1 MGVLLVHVRIAVP
14 DPCRVV
20 WSSVQVMPE
29 GAEMESVTVPV
40 KPWTAL
46 TVMVDVAGEFVVAL
60 IGVVFALMVRSGVGA
75 AVTVRVIVAEAEEVP
90 DGSPVIVRA

>member
-1 MGVLLVHVRIAVP
+1 LHVRVAVP
-14 DPCRVV
+14 YPCSVV

-46 TVMVDVAGEFVVAL
+46 TVMVDVAGESVVAL
-60 IGVVFALMVRSGVGA
+60 TAVGFALMLRSGVGA
-75 AVTVRVIVAEAEEVP
+75 AVTVRVIVAEAEDVP
-90 DGSPVIVRA
+90 DGSPAIVRV

>member
-1 MGVLLVHVRIAVP
+1 MHVRVAVP
-14 DPCRVV
+14 YPCSVV

-46 TVMVDVAGEFVVAL
+46 TVMVDVAGESVVAL
-60 IGVVFALMVRSGVGA
+60 TAVGFALMLRSGVGA
-75 AVTVRVIVAEAEEVP
+75 AVTVRVIVAEAEDVP
-90 DGSPVIVRA
+90 DGSPVIVRV

>member
-1 MGVLLVHVRIAVP
+1 MHVRVAVP
-14 DPCRVV
+14 YPCSVV

-46 TVMVDVAGEFVVAL
+46 TVMVDVAGESVVAL
-60 IGVVFALMVRSGVGA
+60 TAVGFALMVRSGVGA
-75 AVTVRVIVAEAEEVP
+75 VVTVRVIVAEAEDVP
-90 DGSPVIVRA
+90 DGSPVIVRV

>member
-1 MGVLLVHVRIAVP
+1 MHVRVAVP
-14 DPCRVV
+14 YPCSVV

-29 GAEMESVTVPV
+29 GAETESVTVPV

-46 TVMVDVAGEFVVAL
+46 TVMVDVAGEFVVVL
-60 IGVVFALMVRSGVGA
+60 TELVFALTVKSGVEAA

-90 DGSPVIVRA
+90 DGSPVIVIV